1 MPMQNLKVLMVS
13 ALSCLACNASLAGPT
28 GGQKQ
33 IADFKAAEQ
42 LLWTTVYADGDASLY
57 CGQVFSQQSSLFTV
71 SQIYSSKQLK
81 RSLRCS
87 TDNQCTVVNPR
98 YPYMKADLH
107 NFYPALTRAELVRRN
122 AQFGDL
128 DDSAANKLADVGCQM
143 QATFQL
149 VEPRDEAKGNI
160 ARAIFY
166 MANEYDLPIIGSVQM
181 YKQWN
186 QIDPP
191 DPSEKTRNEKIAELQ
206 GIRNSFIDDPSLAER
221 INNN

>member
-1 MPMQNLKVLMVS
+1 MPSLKILLLT
-13 ALSCLACNASLAGPT
+13 ALSCLACNPSWANPT

-33 IADFKAAEQ
+33 TADLKAAEQ
-42 LLWTTVYADGDASLY
+42 LLWKELYAGGGTTLY
-57 CGQVFSQQSSLFTV
+57 CDQTFSQQTGLYTV
-71 SQIYSSKQLK
+71 SQIYNTKQLK
-81 RSLRCS
+81 RALRCS

-107 NFYPALTRAELVRRN
+107 NLYPALTRAELVRRN

-128 DDSAANKLADVGCQM
+128 DDSAANKLADIGCQM

-166 MANEYDLPIIGSVQM
+166 MASEYDLPIIGSVQM

-186 QIDPP
+186 QMDPP
-191 DPSEKTRNEKIAELQ
+191 DAAEQARNDKIGELQ
-206 GIRNSFIDDPSLAER
+206 GTRNPFIDNPSLAAG
-221 INNN
+221 ISNN

>member
-1 MPMQNLKVLMVS
+1 MPTSSLKIIFLT
-13 ALSCLACNASLAGPT
+13 ALSSLACTTSLANPT

-33 IADFKAAEQ
+33 TADLKDAEQ
-42 LLWTTVYADGDASLY
+42 LVWESLYAGGGSTLY
-57 CGQVFSQQSSLFTV
+57 CGQPFSQQSGLYTV
-71 SQIYSSKQLK
+71 SQIYNGKQLK
-81 RSLRCS
+81 RALRCS
-87 TDNQCTVVNPR
+87 TDNQCAVVNPR

-107 NFYPALTRAELVRRN
+107 NLYPALTRAELVRRN

-128 DDSAANKLADVGCQM
+128 DDSAANKLADIGCQM

-149 VEPRDEAKGNI
+149 VEPRDDAKGNI

-166 MANEYDLPIIGSVQM
+166 MASEYDLPIIGSVQM

-191 DPSEKTRNEKIAELQ
+191 DTAEKARNDKIAELQ
-206 GIRNSFIDDPSLAER
+206 GIRNQFIDNPSLAER
-221 INNN
+221 ISNN